1 MTEVVDALHAFKE
14 KFHDFYKASMKEYEQ
29 ELIFDDSMVKK
40 IVEKNH

>member
-1 MTEVVDALHAFKE
+1 MTDVVDAFKE